1 VPPSYFEDV
10 LKEMGLQDCKSL
22 TSLGSVTA
30 DMRTSGKEK
39 LNAGRHTQYRRCVG
53 RLLWAINE
61 RPDLAFCIKEL
72 ERDVASPTSASWA
85 NLKKLCR
92 YLRGITTAVL
102 ELGGTKAAEAR
113 GALPATV
120 NEGLVVFTRSTS
132 GGVTLCNGWLISTWS
147 RTQATVSLSSCEAEF
162 VAISQGLV
170 EGKAVQSLAKELGA
184 EMPLTICT
192 DSSSAR
198 ALSMRR
204 GFGRLK
210 HLEVRSLWVQQEF
223 KEKSFELV
231 KVPTALNLADLL
243 TKAVSPKVLWCLSE
257 LLRLQLE
264 GEDATEAAEVVVR
277 LLELNALEQYQPPA
291 CGQCHAP
298 ALLEVTHG
306 GQVYWRCQRCRRT
319 QSWQAYMRG
328 WAAWTADGAARHE
341 ADGADDQ
348 RPVPPTTRRV
358 RETTTRRTGTTMT
371 NVVVNAAGDDRR
383 GRASLGPAVGGATAV
398 GGAQRQSLPT
408 QRQLDYVA
416 TLALQRGL
424 CVADVLSAAGAKAE
438 ASALIDQLRVP
449 PR

>member
-1 VPPSYFEDV
+1 
-10 LKEMGLQDCKSL
+10 MGLQDCKSL

-30 DMRTSGKEK
+30 DMRKSGKER

-61 RPDLAFCIKEL
+61 RPDLAFCVKEL
-72 ERDVASPTSASWA
+72 ARDVASPTTASWA

-92 YLRGITTAVL
+92 YLRGTTTAVL

-120 NEGLVVFTRSTS
+120 NEGLVVFTDSNWAARSTS
-132 GGVTLCNGWLISTWS
+132 GGVALCNGWLISTWS
-147 RTQATVSLSSCEAEF
+147 RTQTTVALSSCEAEF

-170 EGKAVQSLAKELGA
+170 EGKAVQSLAKELGT

-231 KVPTALNLADLL
+231 KVPTALNLSDLL

-257 LLRLQLE
+257 LLGLQLE
-264 GEDATEAAEVVVR
+264 GEEAAEAAEVVVH

-306 GQVYWRCQRCRRT
+306 GQVYWRCQRCRCT
-319 QSWQAYMRG
+319 QTWHAYMRG
-328 WAAWTADGAARHE
+328 WTAWTADEATRPE
-341 ADGADDQ
+341 ADEPGMAEK
-348 RPVPPTTRRV
+348 PLFPPTARQARG
-358 RETTTRRTGTTMT
+358 TTTRRTATTTT
-371 NVVVNAAGDDRR
+371 NVVVNATTDGRQR
-383 GRASLGPAVGGATAV
+383 RASLGPAVGGANAV
-398 GGAQRQSLPT
+398 GSVQRQSQPT
-408 QRQLDYVA
+408 QRQLDWIA

-424 CVADVLSAAGAKAE
+424 CVADVLSAASTKAE
-438 ASALIDQLRVP
+438 ASALIDQLRAP
-449 PR
+449 PH